1 MIINV
6 LETGV
11 GIHPSVSH
19 FFFKCR
25 LEWFGWRQ
33 SVSRLP
39 YVTICHDMPR
49 SCQHEVDA
57 LLQAWANL
65 PSAMFQHRTFETSIN
80 LSVHHCPSNSIYF
93 RLDLAM
99 ADSFL
104 VPEDNEMPNE
114 EFDRLMAQAMQ
125 LAQDHDNRSLLRS
138 LLRLTGRQKESML
151 QALEGE
157 PSPVTPP
164 ISSEAAG
171 ASRAA
176 AAPPAVALPAATPAH
191 HAPAN
196 TPPDWYQELLTVG
209 LAGQPRY
216 AGLWMGDG
224 YQDVEYVRNGAST
237 IVWTRAVKC
246 VTCEGRAVAKKG
258 VGQDPIA
265 WLNNQGWYTP
275 NTKSGKWKK
284 ARCPQCSVA
293 AASGYGGY

>member
-1 MIINV
+1 MV
-6 LETGV
+6 WLEAECL
-11 GIHPSVSH
+11 
-19 FFFKCR
+19 KAA
-25 LEWFGWRQ
+25 
-33 SVSRLP
+33 
-39 YVTICHDMPR
+39 ICHDMPR

-80 LSVHHCPSNSIYF
+80 LSVQHCPSNSIYF

-125 LAQDHDNRSLLRS
+125 LAQDRDNRSLLRS
-138 LLRLTGRQKESML
+138 LLRLTGTQKESML
-151 QALEGE
+151 KALEGE

-164 ISSEAAG
+164 TSSAAAG
-171 ASRAA
+171 ASGAA

-196 TPPDWYQELLTVG
+196 IHPRWYDELLSEGRT
-209 LAGQPRY
+209 GQPHY
-216 AGLWMGDG
+216 AGLWDGDG
-224 YQDVEYVRNGAST
+224 YQDVEYLRAGSGSGP
-237 IVWTRAVKC
+237 WTRAVKC
-246 VTCEGRAVAKKG
+246 LTCEERAVAKKG
-258 VGQDPIA
+258 IGQDPIA
-265 WLNNQGWYTP
+265 WLTDHGWYTP
-275 NTKSGKWKK
+275 STKTGKWRK
-284 ARCPQCSVA
+284 ARCPQCCVA